1 MVDDSLPDEQ
11 PPELETVLDALC
23 DEDCRTI
30 IKALTEPMTVDEITE
45 ATDIPRSTTYRKID
59 KLSQAGLV
67 AEGVE
72 RRVDGQF
79 VSQYAATFGEIHIE
93 LTEEMAFEIDVTH
106 KPQSADEQ
114 LIELW
119 SAVRDE
125 T

>member
-1 MVDDSLPDEQ
+1 MVQYSLADEQ
-11 PPELETVLDALC
+11 PADLETVLDALY

-30 IKALTEPMTVDEITE
+30 LKTLTEPMTVDEITE
-45 ATDIPRSTTYRKID
+45 ATDIPQSTAYQKVD

-72 RRVDGQF
+72 LRSDGEY
-79 VSQYAATFGEIHIE
+79 VSRYAASFGDVNIE
-93 LTEEMAFEIDVTH
+93 LTEQMSFEVDVSH

-119 SAVRDE
+119 SAVRNE